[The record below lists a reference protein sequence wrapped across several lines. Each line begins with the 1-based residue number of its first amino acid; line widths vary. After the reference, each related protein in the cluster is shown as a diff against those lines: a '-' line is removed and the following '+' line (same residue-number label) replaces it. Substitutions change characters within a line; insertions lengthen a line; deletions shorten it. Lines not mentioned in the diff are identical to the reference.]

1 MAIKLNEEE
10 IKKAAKYV
18 PITSTTTLDQAIEL
32 LDDAKNENRYIYFMF
47 QGKPLYSYLDDE
59 TSCYMKVVGR
69 TKQEMLKEIAE
80 IEEIKDTAKFDD
92 SSFGDIDEV
101 IEYLKEQGRKENN
114 VYINFNFKGE
124 QFTFYSLLDA
134 EPDKVYKTVT
144 GFTKETYDANQQKI
158 AQLIEDSRGVIY
170 PEDRRDWVEYVTG
183 SVEDL
188 RKGKDA
194 ELALKIIKRLKYG
207 NEKEAHE
214 IASEAGDREL
224 IFALNAIA
232 KFSEDGIDFYK
243 KEMKR
248 LDMPPTAEEIRKLE
262 NQNKRARDRL
272 VKE

>member
-18 PITSTTTLDQAIEL
+18 PITSTTTLDQAIKL
-32 LDDAKNENRYIYFMF
+32 LDDAKNENRNIYFMF

-59 TSCYMKVVGR
+59 DSCYKKVVGR
-69 TKQEMLKEIAE
+69 TKTEMLEEIAE

-92 SSFGDIDEV
+92 SSFEDIDEV
-101 IEYLKEQGRKENN
+101 IEYLKEQGRKGNN

-134 EPDKVYKTVT
+134 VPDKVYKTVT
-144 GFTKETYDANQQKI
+144 GFEKADYDANQQKI
-158 AQLIEDSRGVIY
+158 AQLIEDSMEVIY

-194 ELALKIIKRLKYG
+194 ELALKIIKRLYQG